1 MAEKPTQKRTK
12 QVLCPCCTSNTGSYH
27 TMICAVDD
35 NGDIIIRCRT
45 CKTDINVSE
54 LIRQNKLNKGCA

>member
-1 MAEKPTQKRTK
+1 MANENDRIHTK
-12 QVLCPCCTSNTGSYH
+12 QVICPCCTHKMLCVT
-27 TMICAVDD
+27 DD

-54 LIRQNKLNKGCA
+54 LLRQKSE

>member
-1 MAEKPTQKRTK
+1 MANETKQTHTK
-12 QVLCPCCTSNTGSYH
+12 QVVCPCCTHKMLCVT
-27 TMICAVDD
+27 DD

-54 LIRQNKLNKGCA
+54 LLRICNE

>member
-1 MAEKPTQKRTK
+1 MANKTK
-12 QVLCPCCTSNTGSYH
+12 QTQQVVCPCCTHKMLCVT
-27 TMICAVDD
+27 AD

-54 LIRQNKLNKGCA
+54 LLRRKTEYISH

>member
-1 MAEKPTQKRTK
+1 MTNKTKQTHTK
-12 QVLCPCCTSNTGSYH
+12 QVVCPCCTHKMLCVIN
-27 TMICAVDD
+27 D

-54 LIRQNKLNKGCA
+54 LLRQKTE

>member
-1 MAEKPTQKRTK
+1 MVNKIEQTHTQ
-12 QVLCPCCTSNTGSYH
+12 QVVCPCCTHKMLCVTAG
-27 TMICAVDD
+27 

-54 LIRQNKLNKGCA
+54 LLRQKLNKDL

>member
-1 MAEKPTQKRTK
+1 MANKTMKKGTK
-12 QVLCPCCTSNTGSYH
+12 QVLCPCCTEKNGNYH
-27 TMICAVDD
+27 TMICATND

-54 LIRQNKLNKGCA
+54 LMRQSN